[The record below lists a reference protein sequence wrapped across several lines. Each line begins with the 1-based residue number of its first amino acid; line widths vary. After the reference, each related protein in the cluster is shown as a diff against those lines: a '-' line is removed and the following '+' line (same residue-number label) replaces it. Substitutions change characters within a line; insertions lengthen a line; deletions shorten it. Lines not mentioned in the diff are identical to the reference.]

1 MRFSSL
7 VAVAAATAP
16 VAVFAKGRM
25 GYALGSRLPD
35 GSCKTTSDYV
45 ADFAVLKDTSTF
57 VRTYSAVDA
66 GDSSGPVC
74 YVPGALLPAAQQAGF
89 QVVIGLW
96 ADTDTAFN
104 ADVTEFMK
112 YAKQYQSAIYA
123 VTVGSEALYRN
134 QQDSTTG
141 LTASGLLSQI
151 QSFSKTM
158 TNAGLSFKI
167 GTADSWNKYQ
177 DGTAD
182 PIISSGLCTI
192 LLVNAFGYWQQQT
205 ISNATATYLDDL
217 QQAYGRIQSVA
228 GSTTSIE
235 LWNGETGW
243 PTDGG
248 TDYGAAQAG
257 TANAQ
262 TFWKQGVC
270 AALDWNYDVFFFE
283 AFDEPW
289 KPASNGAD
297 GQPGDETHWGA
308 YKSDRSSKFSDYSCS
323 YTTPNY

>member
-1 MRFSSL
+1 M
-7 VAVAAATAP
+7 
-16 VAVFAKGRM
+16 
-25 GYALGSRLPD
+25 
-35 GSCKTTSDYV
+35 
-45 ADFAVLKDTSTF
+45 LKDTSTF

-96 ADTDTAFN
+96 YDSINPTQCLKDRAFLLLLVLTLPSRADTDTAFN

-192 LLVNAFGYWQQQT
+192 L
-205 ISNATATYLDDL
+205 
-217 QQAYGRIQSVA
+217 
-228 GSTTSIE
+228 
-235 LWNGETGW
+235 
-243 PTDGG
+243 
-248 TDYGAAQAG
+248 
-257 TANAQ
+257 
-262 TFWKQGVC
+262 
-270 AALDWNYDVFFFE
+270 
-283 AFDEPW
+283 
-289 KPASNGAD
+289 
-297 GQPGDETHWGA
+297 
-308 YKSDRSSKFSDYSCS
+308 
-323 YTTPNY
+323 